1 MKIQESAENYL
12 ETILVL
18 SKRIGAVRSIDIVNE
33 LEFAKPSVS
42 VFVRNLRDNGYIN
55 IDKSGYITLTE
66 AGQEIAERV
75 YDRHQVLT
83 RFLLSLGVSQETAE
97 SDACRIEHV
106 VSTES
111 FEAIKRSF
119 FHQTENAER

>member
-1 MKIQESAENYL
+1 M
-12 ETILVL
+12 L
-18 SKRIGAVRSIDIVNE
+18 SKRSGTVRSIDIVNE

-66 AGQEIAERV
+66 AGLEIAERV
-75 YDRHQVLT
+75 YDRHQILT
-83 RFLLSLGVSQETAE
+83 QFLLSLGVSTETAE
-97 SDACRIEHV
+97 ADACRMEHV

-111 FEAIKRSF
+111 FEAIKRKF
-119 FHQTENAER
+119 FE